1 MSRVEKRR
9 YRRVLCRMH
18 SDAKFQA
25 LSRPQPNGQSL
36 WIYLITGP
44 HTTSV
49 PGLFMAGEA
58 QLSEALQWPVSGFR
72 KAWSEIERLAMGR
85 ADWKARVV
93 WLPNAIRHNAPEN
106 PNVVKGWSASL
117 DEIPECALKH
127 EAMEDLRQ
135 FLRALGE
142 GFLKPF
148 PKPFHHTLYVGL
160 ANQEQEQEQDQENTP
175 LPPARGG
182 RLTRAMRKRAEEV
195 LRIRFGQCRHEPE
208 CANHEACIEATAME
222 LASKVAS

>member
-1 MSRVEKRR
+1 MSRIEKRR

-18 SDAKFQA
+18 SDAKFQT

-58 QLSEALQWPVSGFR
+58 QLSEALQWPVPGFR
-72 KAWSEIERLAMGR
+72 KAWSEIERLDMGR

-117 DEIPECALKH
+117 DEIPECDLKR
-127 EAMEDLRQ
+127 EAMEG
-135 FLRALGE
+135 LRAFVANLGE
-142 GFLKPF
+142 GFLKAF
-148 PKPFHHTLYVGL
+148 PKPFHHTLHVGL
-160 ANQEQEQEQDQENTP
+160 ANQEQEQEQDQDSTP

-182 RLTRAMRKRAEEV
+182 RITRDVRKQAE
-195 LRIRFGQCRHEPE
+195 RIRNQNFGCRHEVR
-208 CANHEACIEATAME
+208 CANAAACVE
-222 LASKVAS
+222 LIALGLLERAS